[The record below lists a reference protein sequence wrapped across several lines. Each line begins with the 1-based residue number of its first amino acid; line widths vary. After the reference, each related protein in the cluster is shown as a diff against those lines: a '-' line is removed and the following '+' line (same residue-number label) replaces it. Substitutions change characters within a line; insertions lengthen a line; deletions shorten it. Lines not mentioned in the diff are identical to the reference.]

1 MGKFRCHEMFKI
13 PWSIQLITPKGI
25 MQRNKIQKQ
34 KIQQSHE
41 IKRLKSINSKSNL
54 NRHEGILIK
63 TNTHLLKNIRNLE
76 GALQN
81 QRSQCKADLTS
92 N

>member
-1 MGKFRCHEMFKI
+1 MVNSVDYTKRHYAE
-13 PWSIQLITPKGI
+13 
-25 MQRNKIQKQ
+25 KQ
-34 KIQQSHE
+34 D
-41 IKRLKSINSKSNL
+41 KRLKSINSKSNL